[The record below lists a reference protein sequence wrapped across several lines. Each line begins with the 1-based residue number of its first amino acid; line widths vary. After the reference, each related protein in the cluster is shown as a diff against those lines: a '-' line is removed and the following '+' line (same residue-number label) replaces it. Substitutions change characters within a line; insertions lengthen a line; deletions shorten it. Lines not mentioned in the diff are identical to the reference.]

1 MKRTTALKVACAG
14 GVIAAL
20 AGLAGCAAMSSGE
33 SEAEIRAK
41 AVALMQ
47 AGFQTNGQAG
57 VDRLVQDDVQKICDG
72 SADTGQS
79 AQAKLALQEREL
91 AAVKF
96 PADGKWL
103 GSYASGEKIA
113 QTGVGLQ
120 WSDKAG
126 VPAGG
131 NCYACHQISKQEVS
145 FGNIG
150 PSLYQ
155 YGKLRGNSEEIMRY
169 TWTRLYNAK
178 AYSACSNMPRF
189 GHKAILTE
197 QQLKDVMALLLD
209 PASPVNQ

>member
-1 MKRTTALKVACAG
+1 MKKILISALV
-14 GVIAAL
+14 L
-20 AGLAGCAAMSSGE
+20 ATVAGCASLASDPDY
-33 SEAEIRAK
+33 RVK
-41 AVALMQ
+41 AVELMKG
-47 AGFQTNGQAG
+47 GFHANGQAG
-57 VDRLVQDDVQKICDG
+57 LDRLEQDPIQRACDG
-72 SADTGQS
+72 GPDSA
-79 AQAKLALQEREL
+79 ARAAARAMLEKVEL

-96 PADGKWL
+96 PADGKLL
-103 GSYASGEKIA
+103 GSFAAGEKVA

-126 VPAGG
+126 TPAGG

-155 YGKLRGNSEEIMRY
+155 YGKLRGNSDEVLRY
-169 TWTRLYNAK
+169 TWSRLYNAK
-178 AYSACSNMPRF
+178 AYNACSNMPRF
-189 GHKAILTE
+189 GHKGILTE